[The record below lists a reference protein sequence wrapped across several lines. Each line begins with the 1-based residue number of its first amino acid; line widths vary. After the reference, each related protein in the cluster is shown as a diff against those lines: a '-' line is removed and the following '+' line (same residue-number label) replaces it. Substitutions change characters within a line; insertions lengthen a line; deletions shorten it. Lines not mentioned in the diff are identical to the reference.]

1 MTNKWEVLLA
11 RDNGYNRTVIIEDC
25 MYESEAQSVAES
37 MYGQEVLRV
46 LYKGPMNNSQ
56 PRDYND
62 FERHAERTRYK
73 GPTAFEWAFNGSGG
87 SGLGLLAILPIG
99 IGVILIAEYWLPLLI
114 LTLGGSVSYGIV
126 KSVYPNKKNNKDK
139 KEDATVL

>member
-25 MYESEAQSVAES
+25 MYESEAQSVAEN

-46 LYKGPMNNSQ
+46 LWKGSMNNTQ

-62 FERHAERTRYK
+62 FERSAERGRYK
-73 GPTAFEWAFNGSGG
+73 GPTALEWAFNDSGG
-87 SGLGLLAILPIG
+87 GGLGLLAILPIG
-99 IGVILIAEYWLPLLI
+99 IGIILIAEYWIPLLI
-114 LTLGGSVSYGIV
+114 LTLGGGVSYGIV
-126 KSVYPNKKNNKDK
+126 KSVYPSKDK
-139 KEDATVL
+139 KKDETVL

>member
-25 MYESEAQSVAES
+25 MYESEARDVAES

-46 LYKGPMNNSQ
+46 LWKGSMNNTQ

-62 FERHAERTRYK
+62 FERSAERGRYK
-73 GPTAFEWAFNGSGG
+73 GPTALEWAFNDSGG
-87 SGLGLLAILPIG
+87 GGLGLLAILPIG
-99 IGVILIAEYWLPLLI
+99 IGIILIAEYWLPMLI
-114 LTLGGSVSYGIV
+114 LSITGSVTYGII
-126 KSVYPNKKNNKDK
+126 KYVYPPDKVKDFE
-139 KEDATVL
+139 KE

>member
-1 MTNKWEVLLA
+1 MTNKWEVLLK
-11 RDNGYNRTVIIEDC
+11 RDNGFNRTVIIEDC
-25 MYESEAQSVAES
+25 MYESEAQSVAEN

-62 FERHAERTRYK
+62 YERHAERTRYK
-73 GPTAFEWAFNGSGG
+73 GPTAFEAAFGSPAG
-87 SGLGLLAILPIG
+87 SGLALLAILPIG

-114 LTLGGSVSYGIV
+114 LTLGGSVSYGII
-126 KSVYPNKKNNKDK
+126 KYVYPPDKVKDFE
-139 KEDATVL
+139 KE

>member
-11 RDNGYNRTVIIEDC
+11 RDNGLNRTVIIEDC
-25 MYESEAQSVAES
+25 MYESEAQSVAEN

-56 PRDYND
+56 PRDYNQ
-62 FERHAERTRYK
+62 FERHAERTRYT

-87 SGLGLLAILPIG
+87 NGLGLLAILPIG
-99 IGVILIAEYWLPLLI
+99 IGVILIAEYWIPLLI
-114 LTLGGSVSYGIV
+114 LTLGGGVSYGIV
-126 KSVYPNKKNNKDK
+126 KSVYPSKDK
-139 KEDATVL
+139 KKDETVL

>member
-1 MTNKWEVLLA
+1 MTNKWEVLLK

-25 MYESEAQSVAES
+25 MYESEARDVAES

-46 LYKGPMNNSQ
+46 LWKGSMNNTQ

-62 FERHAERTRYK
+62 FERSAERGRYK
-73 GPTAFEWAFNGSGG
+73 GPTALEWAFGSPAG

-99 IGVILIAEYWLPLLI
+99 IGVILIAEYWLPMLI
-114 LTLGGSVSYGIV
+114 LSIGGSVSYGII
-126 KSVYPNKKNNKDK
+126 KYVYPPDKVKDFE
-139 KEDATVL
+139 KE

>member
-1 MTNKWEVLLA
+1 MTNKWEVLLE

-25 MYESEAQSVAES
+25 MYENEARDVAES
-37 MYGQEVLRV
+37 MYGMNVLRV
-46 LYKGPMNNSQ
+46 LYKGPMNNEQ

>member
-25 MYESEAQSVAES
+25 MYESEAQSVAEN

-46 LYKGPMNNSQ
+46 LYKGPMNNQQ

-62 FERHAERTRYK
+62 FERHAERTRYT
-73 GPTAFEWAFNGSGG
+73 GPTAFEAAFGSPAG
-87 SGLGLLAILPIG
+87 SGLGLLALLELPTFLSRATKLFI
-99 IGVILIAEYWLPLLI
+99 IFSCCKRIWVC
-114 LTLGGSVSYGIV
+114 VSFI
-126 KSVYPNKKNNKDK
+126 
-139 KEDATVL
+139 

>member
-1 MTNKWEVLLA
+1 MTNKWEVLLK

-25 MYESEAQSVAES
+25 MYESEARDVAES

-46 LYKGPMNNSQ
+46 LWKGSMNNTQ

-62 FERHAERTRYK
+62 FERSAERGRYK
-73 GPTAFEWAFNGSGG
+73 GPTAFEAAFGSPAG
-87 SGLGLLAILPIG
+87 SGLALLAILPIG

-114 LTLGGSVSYGIV
+114 LTLGGSVSYGII
-126 KSVYPNKKNNKDK
+126 KYVYPPDKVKDFE
-139 KEDATVL
+139 KE

>member
-1 MTNKWEVLLA
+1 MTNKSELLLA
-11 RDNGYNRTVIIEDC
+11 SDNTYNRTVIIEDC
-25 MYESEAQSVAES
+25 MYESEAQSVAEN

-46 LYKGPMNNSQ
+46 LYKGPMNNQQ

-73 GPTAFEWAFNGSGG
+73 GPTAFEAAFGSPAG
-87 SGLGLLAILPIG
+87 SGLALLAILPIG

-114 LTLGGSVSYGIV
+114 LTLGGSVSYGII
-126 KSVYPNKKNNKDK
+126 KYVYPPDKVKDFE
-139 KEDATVL
+139 KE

>member
-11 RDNGYNRTVIIEDC
+11 RDNGHNRTVIIDDC
-25 MYESEAQSVAES
+25 MYENEARNVAES

-46 LYKGPMNNSQ
+46 LYKGPMNNEQ
-56 PRDYND
+56 PRDYNQ
-62 FERHAERTRYK
+62 FERHAERTRYT
-73 GPTAFEWAFNGSGG
+73 GPTAFEWAFGSPAG

-99 IGVILIAEYWLPLLI
+99 IGVILIAEYWLPMLI

-126 KSVYPNKKNNKDK
+126 KSVYPNKKDK

>member
-25 MYESEAQSVAES
+25 MYESEAQSVAEN

-46 LYKGPMNNSQ
+46 LYKGPMNNSHQ
-56 PRDYND
+56 RDYNQ

-73 GPTAFEWAFNGSGG
+73 GPTAFEAAFGSPAG
-87 SGLGLLAILPIG
+87 SGLALLAILPIG

-114 LTLGGSVSYGIV
+114 LTLGGSVSYGII
-126 KSVYPNKKNNKDK
+126 KYVYPPDKVKDFE
-139 KEDATVL
+139 KE

>member
-11 RDNGYNRTVIIEDC
+11 RDNGHNRTVIIDDC
-25 MYESEAQSVAES
+25 MYENEARNVAES

-46 LYKGPMNNSQ
+46 LYKGPMNNEQ
-56 PRDYND
+56 PRDYNQ
-62 FERHAERTRYK
+62 FERHAERTRYT
-73 GPTAFEWAFNGSGG
+73 GPTAFEWAFGSPAG
-87 SGLGLLAILPIG
+87 SGLGLLALLPIG
-99 IGVILIAEYWLPLLI
+99 IGVILIAEYWLPMLI

-126 KSVYPNKKNNKDK
+126 KSVYPNKKDKKDK

>member
-11 RDNGYNRTVIIEDC
+11 RDNGHTRIVIIEDC
-25 MYESEAQSVAES
+25 MYKSEAQSVAET

-46 LYKGPMNNSQ
+46 LYKGPMNNQQ

-73 GPTAFEWAFNGSGG
+73 GPTAFEAAFGSPAG
-87 SGLGLLAILPIG
+87 SGLALLAILPIG
-99 IGVILIAEYWLPLLI
+99 IGVILIAEYWLPIALLSI
-114 LTLGGSVSYGIV
+114 IGSVTYGIT
-126 KSVYPNKKNNKDK
+126 KYVYPSKDK
-139 KEDATVL
+139 KNESTL

>member
-25 MYESEAQSVAES
+25 MYESEAQKVAES

>member
-11 RDNGYNRTVIIEDC
+11 RDNGHNRTVIIEDC

>member
-1 MTNKWEVLLA
+1 MTNKWEVLLE

-25 MYESEAQSVAES
+25 MYENEARDVAES
-37 MYGQEVLRV
+37 MYGMNVLRV
-46 LYKGPMNNSQ
+46 LYKGPMNNEQ

-73 GPTAFEWAFNGSGG
+73 GPTAFEWAFNSSGG

-99 IGVILIAEYWLPLLI
+99 IGVILIAEYWLPIALLSI
-114 LTLGGSVSYGIV
+114 IGSVTYGIT
-126 KSVYPNKKNNKDK
+126 KYVYPSKDK
-139 KEDATVL
+139 KNESTL

>member
-11 RDNGYNRTVIIEDC
+11 RDNGHNRTVIIEDC
-25 MYESEAQSVAES
+25 MYESEAQSVAEN

-46 LYKGPMNNSQ
+46 LYKGPMNDQQ

-62 FERHAERTRYK
+62 FERHAERTRYT
-73 GPTAFEWAFNGSGG
+73 GPTAFEAAFGSPAG
-87 SGLGLLAILPIG
+87 SGLALLAILPIG
-99 IGVILIAEYWLPLLI
+99 IGVILIAEYWLPMLI

-126 KSVYPNKKNNKDK
+126 KSVYPSKDK
-139 KEDATVL
+139 KKDETVL

>member
-11 RDNGYNRTVIIEDC
+11 RDNGHNRTVIIEDC
-25 MYESEAQSVAES
+25 MYESEAQSVAEN

-46 LYKGPMNNSQ
+46 LYKGPMNQQS
-56 PRDYND
+56 ND
-62 FERHAERTRYK
+62 FNQFERHAERTRYT
-73 GPTAFEWAFNGSGG
+73 GPTAFEAAFGSPAG
-87 SGLGLLAILPIG
+87 SGLGLLALLPIG
-99 IGVILIAEYWLPLLI
+99 IGVILIAEYWLPMLI

-126 KSVYPNKKNNKDK
+126 KSVYPNKKDKKDK

>member
-114 LTLGGSVSYGIV
+114 LTLGGSVSYGII
-126 KSVYPNKKNNKDK
+126 KYVYPPDKVKDFE
-139 KEDATVL
+139 KE